1 MAMSNQYTLYHL
13 HSDLSN
19 GVTNIDSVTK
29 YGEYIERAKECGMK
43 AMAFTEHG
51 SVFEWW
57 HKKSA
62 IEAAGMKYIHGIEA
76 YLNNPLTESIVFG
89 GLEPL
94 EQFNELCSFL
104 EVLRGQFQCK
114 DDVVIYTGY
123 YFEEVPEW
131 IQQLATYGNVIVKFG
146 RYIPNQKHIFDEVLG
161 VELASDNQYAE
172 RFDS

>member
-1 MAMSNQYTLYHL
+1 MSRRKGRYERRKTRREENRLRRAATVGGL
-13 HSDLSN
+13 HD
-19 GVTNIDSVTK
+19 
-29 YGEYIERAKECGMK
+29 
-43 AMAFTEHG
+43 
-51 SVFEWW
+51 VF
-57 HKKSA
+57 
-62 IEAAGMKYIHGIEA
+62 G

-94 EQFNELCSFL
+94 EQFDELCSFL

-131 IQQLATYGNVIVKFG
+131 IQKLATYGNVIVKFG

>member
-1 MAMSNQYTLYHL
+1 MRVKTIVDEDFTNYKKPAMFIGTIS
-13 HSDLSN
+13 
-19 GVTNIDSVTK
+19 
-29 YGEYIERAKECGMK
+29 CGGK
-43 AMAFTEHG
+43 CC
-51 SVFEWW
+51 
-57 HKKSA
+57 
-62 IEAAGMKYIHGIEA
+62 IEAGIPLSVCQNDGWRASAPISIDDEQLCLR

-89 GLEPL
+89 GL
-94 EQFNELCSFL
+94 
-104 EVLRGQFQCK
+104 QCK

>member
-1 MAMSNQYTLYHL
+1 MKTSLIIKSQRCSLERFLVAVNAVLKQVSRLVVCQNDGWRA
-13 HSDLSN
+13 SAPIS
-19 GVTNIDSVTK
+19 IDD
-29 YGEYIERAKECGMK
+29 EQLCLR
-43 AMAFTEHG
+43 
-51 SVFEWW
+51 
-57 HKKSA
+57 
-62 IEAAGMKYIHGIEA
+62 

-94 EQFNELCSFL
+94 EQFDELCSFL

-146 RYIPNQKHIFDEVLG
+146 RYIPNQKHIFDEVLASNS
-161 VELASDNQYAE
+161 ASDNQ
-172 RFDS
+172 

>member
-1 MAMSNQYTLYHL
+1 MRVKTIVDEDFTNYKKPAMFIGTIS
-13 HSDLSN
+13 
-19 GVTNIDSVTK
+19 
-29 YGEYIERAKECGMK
+29 CGGK
-43 AMAFTEHG
+43 CC
-51 SVFEWW
+51 
-57 HKKSA
+57 
-62 IEAAGMKYIHGIEA
+62 IEAGIPLSVCQNDGWRASAPISIDDEQLCLR

-94 EQFNELCSFL
+94 EQF
-104 EVLRGQFQCK
+104 
-114 DDVVIYTGY
+114 D
-123 YFEEVPEW
+123 EW

>member
-1 MAMSNQYTLYHL
+1 MRVKTIVDEDFTNYKEPAMFIGTIS
-13 HSDLSN
+13 
-19 GVTNIDSVTK
+19 
-29 YGEYIERAKECGMK
+29 CGGK
-43 AMAFTEHG
+43 CC
-51 SVFEWW
+51 
-57 HKKSA
+57 
-62 IEAAGMKYIHGIEA
+62 IEAGIPLSVCQNDGWRASAPISIDNEQLCLR

-94 EQFNELCSFL
+94 EQFDELCSFL

>member
-1 MAMSNQYTLYHL
+1 MFYLCSDVNRGAATVEHNITGSLLQLGNIVLMVASSLAVPIHNLLGGDTVK
-13 HSDLSN
+13 HSLVCVLMLLSN
-19 GVTNIDSVTK
+19 SAVPRIDL
-29 YGEYIERAKECGMK
+29 ILRD
-43 AMAFTEHG
+43 
-51 SVFEWW
+51 
-57 HKKSA
+57 
-62 IEAAGMKYIHGIEA
+62 
-76 YLNNPLTESIVFG
+76 TESIVFG

>member
-1 MAMSNQYTLYHL
+1 M
-13 HSDLSN
+13 
-19 GVTNIDSVTK
+19 
-29 YGEYIERAKECGMK
+29 
-43 AMAFTEHG
+43 
-51 SVFEWW
+51 
-57 HKKSA
+57 
-62 IEAAGMKYIHGIEA
+62 
-76 YLNNPLTESIVFG
+76 FG

-94 EQFNELCSFL
+94 EQFDELCSFL

-172 RFDS
+172 RFDSLTYWRRHQ